1 LKPKNDYGI
10 SIALLHSACVR
21 QDEINA
27 RLSAFLRSLPRID
40 GIGRETPLAAAVLI
54 PPTGD
59 PRITRGSVRLRNA
72 WPRARYHPRM
82 RSIFA
87 LRLLPAL
94 AALHFSFACAQGAGP
109 APGEYIGTHGSGKLN
124 IAAPAG
130 GGQKFTLQSYG
141 ANGHS
146 CDLDGVIHGRQARV
160 DTEKGMAACVIDF
173 TAKGADL
180 DVVSKTDDA
189 CRFFCGARAAFDG
202 AYLQPPPGCKTVE
215 MKKTRAAFKQA
226 YDKKDYAQARA
237 TLAPLLGTCKT
248 ILDDFDESRIRNDLA
263 VALYHQGDL
272 AECRKVLEPLRELAA
287 MNDKK
292 IDEGYPPS
300 DADTYKPIARA
311 ARTNL
316 RLCQGSAK

>member
-1 LKPKNDYGI
+1 MK
-10 SIALLHSACVR
+10 STS
-21 QDEINA
+21 
-27 RLSAFLRSLPRID
+27 
-40 GIGRETPLAAAVLI
+40 
-54 PPTGD
+54 
-59 PRITRGSVRLRNA
+59 
-72 WPRARYHPRM
+72 
-82 RSIFA
+82 A
-87 LRLLPAL
+87 LRLLAAL
-94 AALHFSFACAQGAGP
+94 TALHFSFACAQGAGP
-109 APGEYIGTHGSGKLN
+109 APGEYIGAHGSGNLN

-146 CDLDGVIHGRQARV
+146 CSLDGVIHGRQARV
-160 DTEKGMAACVIDF
+160 DTEKGSPACVIDF
-173 TAKGADL
+173 AAKGADI

-202 AYLQPPPGCKTVE
+202 AYLQPPLGCKTAE

-237 TLAPLLGTCKT
+237 TLAPLLAGCKT

-272 AECRKVLEPLRELAA
+272 AECRKVLDPLRELAA

-300 DADTYKPIARA
+300 DAETYKPIARA